1 MGLFGKLFGGSTTQ
15 KQPDQLAVSLANQF
29 VEAFNSRNLNK
40 TNDLA
45 EDMIEMAGRYWA
57 KCDTE
62 SFMCLLHAAEETSFM
77 YSGNKYPRDLVEELI
92 RKQRN

>member
-1 MGLFGKLFGGSTTQ
+1 MGLFSKLFGSSTSQ
-15 KQPDQLAVSLANQF
+15 KQPDKLAVSLANQF
-29 VEAFNSRNLNK
+29 VEAFNSRNLSK

-57 KCDTE
+57 KYDTE